1 MTFKESAYNWA
12 LSEQEAYGPYRS
24 AAYRSAAEQ
33 SSRGNYYVINN
44 GSFVVLRG
52 YFKI

>member
-12 LSEQEAYGPYRS
+12 LSEQEAHGP
-24 AAYRSAAEQ
+24 YRSAAEQ